1 MIFHVCQTGVTYIF
15 RLASEPR
22 SHELKDLKLSFYLR
36 ITASKTYWCY
46 SVMYEAAWCLCRLF
60 LHCVSRITPL
70 HTSLLQHKIS
80 IHDIVMT
87 VQLNIYLCK
96 YAHRHFIFFFKSSQY
111 KQQQQLP
118 LVMFSCGYKKDK
130 SQKKTKHSSM
140 FILLARDQTRRR
152 CYILLKCDRCIM
164 YI

>member
-60 LHCVSRITPL
+60 LHCVSRITAL

-96 YAHRHFIFFFKSSQY
+96 YAHGHFFLISNHRSINSSSSSHWLCLVVAIKKISHKR
-111 KQQQQLP
+111 KQNTPQCLFY
-118 LVMFSCGYKKDK
+118 LRG
-130 SQKKTKHSSM
+130 TKHEGAVTS
-140 FILLARDQTRRR
+140 
-152 CYILLKCDRCIM
+152 Y
-164 YI
+164 